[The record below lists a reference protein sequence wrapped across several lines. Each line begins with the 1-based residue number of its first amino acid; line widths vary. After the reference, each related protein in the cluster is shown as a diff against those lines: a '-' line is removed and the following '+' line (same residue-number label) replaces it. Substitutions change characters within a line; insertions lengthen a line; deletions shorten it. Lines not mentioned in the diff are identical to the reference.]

1 MAVFLTSSW
10 FCKNLG
16 ACLFTE
22 GVFSM
27 SAKMVVVV
35 VDSRKNERHTMICEH
50 VAAQTKSN
58 SEWMNRLQNSCMFYS
73 GSWTPTVQIYCANWA
88 ACKVK
93 DITHVLKASWYLH
106 AYILSKKCSCCMSCT
121 EYDYVYI
128 VHCHHHEYTWRN
140 VNQVVNSIHNYEYQA
155 TTQDNLL
162 VIQNTCQL
170 TKNSKHACMW
180 MYPYCAIN

>member
-35 VDSRKNERHTMICEH
+35 VDSRKNERHSMICEH

-58 SEWMNRLQNSCMFYS
+58 IEWMNTGYRIAACSTQVPGPQQYRY
-73 GSWTPTVQIYCANWA
+73 TVQTELRARWKILRIHVKSFLVF
-88 ACKVK
+88 AC
-93 DITHVLKASWYLH
+93 
-106 AYILSKKCSCCMSCT
+106 ILSKKCSCCMSCT

-140 VNQVVNSIHNYEYQA
+140 VNQVVNSIHNYEYQE